1 MFLSVRFV
9 GSSAAQQ
16 WHWRLLR
23 SSAFPIALCER
34 RMPLLDGK
42 PVGKRFGMAIVAAA
56 GYEMMKILYD
66 RRIFPNI
73 EGLRNVVNL
82 LGRSNEQIRRIK
94 VEDIIDNRVVRKLEK
109 EGLF

>member
-1 MFLSVRFV
+1 MKSLAK
-9 GSSAAQQ
+9 GL
-16 WHWRLLR
+16 RL
-23 SSAFPIALCER
+23 PKVE
-34 RMPLLDGK
+34 D
-42 PVGKRFGMAIVAAA
+42 AAA
-56 GYEMMKILYD
+56 GYEMMKVLYD
-66 RRIFPNI
+66 RRIFPNL

>member
-1 MFLSVRFV
+1 ML
-9 GSSAAQQ
+9 
-16 WHWRLLR
+16 
-23 SSAFPIALCER
+23 
-34 RMPLLDGK
+34 LLDGK

-56 GYEMMKILYD
+56 GYEMMKVLYD

-94 VEDIIDNRVVRKLEK
+94 VERHYRQPGGEK
-109 EGLF
+109 VGERRALLKTGIVEWWGNGF